1 MCVSLAQIVFWLRL
15 QEANEPENATLYLV
29 MRKLLSKL
37 NIASNIVR
45 RLRFSR
51 KPIEFDG

>member
-45 RLRFSR
+45 HSAFQQEANRV
-51 KPIEFDG
+51 